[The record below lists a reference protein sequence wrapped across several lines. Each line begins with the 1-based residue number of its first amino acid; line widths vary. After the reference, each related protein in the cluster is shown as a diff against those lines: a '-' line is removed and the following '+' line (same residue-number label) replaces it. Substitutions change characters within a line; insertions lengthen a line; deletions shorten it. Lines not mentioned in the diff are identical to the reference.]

1 MRQSI
6 RKSLLAIAAGIL
18 LSASATHAAVIQVAE
33 AGFVA
38 GSGLITFSEVGF
50 PVGTVNPIYMPAD
63 YGGVAGD
70 PIVSFDGFFAGQM
83 LSATPGVDCPGGAAS
98 GCVVGTPSD
107 PLSLDLASPESFITT
122 DASNPTSPVLTGSPR
137 FNGPI
142 GILFDTDQAGVGL
155 EAGFFDAPLSTAIT
169 AFARDGTVLGSLV
182 NSSIGIE
189 FLGLVTDDGSEQIA
203 GLLFSLV
210 GAEPFGFAIDNVR
223 FGARGQVVLPTTAPE
238 PTSIALLAIG
248 LLGLGVARRRS
259 RA

>member
-1 MRQSI
+1 M
-6 RKSLLAIAAGIL
+6 
-18 LSASATHAAVIQVAE
+18 
-33 AGFVA
+33 
-38 GSGLITFSEVGF
+38 
-50 PVGTVNPIYMPAD
+50 
-63 YGGVAGD
+63 
-70 PIVSFDGFFAGQM
+70 
-83 LSATPGVDCPGGAAS
+83 
-98 GCVVGTPSD
+98 
-107 PLSLDLASPESFITT
+107 
-122 DASNPTSPVLTGSPR
+122 TGSPR